1 MKVLIDTNIL
11 ISAFVFGGTAGKLF
25 NALLDSEIEIL
36 VSEYVDSEFK
46 EKLSQKWP
54 EKAATVYE
62 LYHTLPIAFC
72 KSTNKILGSVRDK
85 KDVPVLS
92 DAIFNN
98 ADVLLTGD
106 NDFLDSN
113 IEKPL
118 IFSPKMM
125 LEFLGIAN

>member
-1 MKVLIDTNIL
+1 MKVLVDTNIL
-11 ISAFVFGGTAGKLF
+11 ISAFVFGVTTRKLF
-25 NALLDSEIEIL
+25 DALIDSDIEIL

-54 EKAATVYE
+54 SKAKTVYE
-62 LYHTLPIAFC
+62 LYHTLPIIFC
-72 KSTNKILGSVRDK
+72 KSTSQILGSVRDK

-106 NDFLDSN
+106 NDFLDSGIKN
-113 IEKPL
+113 PL
-118 IFSPKMM
+118 IFSPKLM
-125 LEFLGIAN
+125 LEFLGIAD